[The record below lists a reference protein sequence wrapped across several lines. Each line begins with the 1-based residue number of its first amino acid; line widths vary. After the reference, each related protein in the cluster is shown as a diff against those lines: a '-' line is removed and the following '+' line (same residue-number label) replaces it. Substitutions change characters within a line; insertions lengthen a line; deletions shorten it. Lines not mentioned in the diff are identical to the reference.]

1 MKYLIALLTAAVPAL
16 FATPMPD
23 KADLLASNTV
33 RAHYL
38 GTLDIPCR
46 HRTADCPDKC
56 NHATRVAR
64 FRVLRNQDYQKA
76 SEYGDDKMEPGSIVM
91 IDIKNPTPGQD
102 DAQLFSFIGKLKVGA
117 TVRFTQAHYYGDFG
131 HAMLPFRPVTH
142 IEVEEIAPSVPA
154 IPPAP
159 VGDYSVMPL

>member
-1 MKYLIALLTAAVPAL
+1 MKYLIALLIAAVPAL
-16 FATPMPD
+16 FATPMPE

-46 HRTADCPDKC
+46 HLTADCPDKC

-64 FRVLRNQDYQKA
+64 FRVLQNQDYQK
-76 SEYGDDKMEPGSIVM
+76 SGEYGDDKMEPGSIVM
-91 IDIKNPTPGQD
+91 IDIKNPTPGQKD
-102 DAQLFSFIGKLKVGA
+102 SQLFSFIGKLEVGA
-117 TVRFTQAHYYGDFG
+117 TVRFTQAHYYGDLG

-142 IEVEEIAPSVPA
+142 IEVEETVPRVPA
-154 IPPAP
+154 IPP
-159 VGDYSVMPL
+159 VRGGDNSVMPL

>member
-64 FRVLRNQDYQKA
+64 FRVLQNQDYQKA

-142 IEVEEIAPSVPA
+142 IEVEEITPRVPA